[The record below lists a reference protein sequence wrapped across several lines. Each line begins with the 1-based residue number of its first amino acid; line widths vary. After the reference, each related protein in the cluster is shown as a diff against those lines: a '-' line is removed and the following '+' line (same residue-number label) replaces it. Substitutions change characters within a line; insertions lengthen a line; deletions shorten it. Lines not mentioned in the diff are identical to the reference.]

1 MTLMRMENIEQIRG
15 ELVLLRERMD
25 RVEESIS
32 DTLIKVLQGLKG
44 SDDGKDGGLYE
55 KVRKLHEEQ
64 ASLRGSVIKLELAVA
79 QLEAGKEQVKGGAK
93 TIEFL
98 LSGGAGGL
106 LAWFA
111 SMAAK

>member
-1 MTLMRMENIEQIRG
+1 MENIEQVRG
-15 ELVLLRERMD
+15 ELMLLRERMD
-25 RVEESIS
+25 KVEESIS
-32 DTLIKVLQGLKG
+32 DTLINVLQGLKG

-55 KVRKLHEEQ
+55 KVRNLREEQ
-64 ASLRGSVIKLELAVA
+64 ATLRASVVRLEATVA

-106 LAWFA
+106 LGWLL